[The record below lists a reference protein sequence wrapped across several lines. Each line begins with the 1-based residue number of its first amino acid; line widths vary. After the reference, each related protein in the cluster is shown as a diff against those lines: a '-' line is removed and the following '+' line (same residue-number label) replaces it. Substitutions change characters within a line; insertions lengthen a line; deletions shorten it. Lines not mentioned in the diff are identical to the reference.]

1 VSIKPGRGL
10 RASARTVAALPAV
23 RWSASASSGVVGTG
37 GAVAGRRQSAARV
50 ALRAGGEPVGGVIR
64 VRTGLRYRRVD
75 AFISHSSADVEAA
88 RRLEGD
94 LEADGLS
101 VWLDRSE
108 IRYGV
113 LLGPELRHAILD
125 SPVVV
130 LLWSAAAAKSRW
142 VCSEWLM
149 ALHQD
154 RLIMACT
161 LDGEP
166 PPQCLANS
174 VYADLARAWDEPV
187 RELARNLRER
197 PHGPTALAPLIRAE
211 SSALHA
217 AIVALAQGQAGV
229 TTHLGAGDVDAAR
242 QAQSALD
249 PEMAAARAAWEFDSM
264 IVNLDGYH
272 AKNAYMIEHWGEIQA
287 GRAPRNALLE
297 RAESRF
303 FDTLSI
309 DPTDPSALNGLGNV
323 LFFGRDLDAAEFF
336 HRAAIAAAHERGMSR
351 YPDAEHDLEMVLSF
365 RQDLA

>member
-1 VSIKPGRGL
+1 
-10 RASARTVAALPAV
+10 
-23 RWSASASSGVVGTG
+23 
-37 GAVAGRRQSAARV
+37 
-50 ALRAGGEPVGGVIR
+50 
-64 VRTGLRYRRVD
+64 VD

-88 RRLEGD
+88 RRLEHD
-94 LEADGLS
+94 LEAAGLS

-113 LLGPELRHAILD
+113 LLGPELRQAILEC
-125 SPVVV
+125 PVLV
-130 LLWSAAAAKSRW
+130 LVWSGVAAQSRW
-142 VCSEWLM
+142 VNSEWLM

-161 LDGEP
+161 LDGAP

-174 VYADLARAWDEPV
+174 VYADLEHGWHEPV
-187 RELARNLRER
+187 RELARSVRDA
-197 PHGPTALAPLIRAE
+197 PGGPTPLAPLIRAE
-211 SSALHA
+211 STALHG
-217 AIVALAQGQAGV
+217 AIVALAEGQAAV
-229 TTHLGAGDVDAAR
+229 MARLGTGDVDAAR
-242 QAQSALD
+242 AAQLALD

-297 RAESRF
+297 HAEARF

-336 HRAAIAAAHERGMSR
+336 HRAAIAAAHARGMAR
-351 YPDAEHDLEMVLSF
+351 YPDAEHDLDLVRSF